1 MKRYLTVLQAIVPLG
16 LLVVALWVLQKN
28 LKTVSWRD
36 VVTYFRTLPLS
47 AVGLAIL
54 ITITAYLVLTLYDFA
69 GTRYAGSSIAWRKV
83 APASYIA
90 YAFSNSIGHPLVTG
104 TPIRVRFYSAEG
116 IDGIGIAK
124 IVSYCLGG
132 FWLGFAA
139 LGGLTLCLAPA
150 SMLEVLPIATE
161 FSRVAGVALIAVTLG
176 YLVATLRVRKAF
188 TFRDWKIQLPD
199 LRAASAQLAIG
210 IADWCLAA
218 SVLYLVFPASTDV
231 SLAFFGVCFLLANA
245 TGLLSG
251 VPGGIGIFETV
262 MVVAM
267 EGHIAAPSVLGALVI
282 FRTVYYVAPLVGAAL
297 LLAWHEYRRQE
308 QKIAQGLDTLDRIA
322 PALVPA
328 AFSIVTFAAG
338 TILLIGGATPT
349 PHREL
354 DWLASTVGVP
364 VVQFAHFVTSLVGAA
379 LLLLTR
385 SLQHRI
391 TAAWRAAL
399 WLFGIGILTALLR
412 GLDWG
417 SAILLLLLLVATAA
431 VRREFYRNAPFSEA
445 RFTPGSAS
453 TVLMAFALVIFLTL
467 LAHRGAGIGLELLF
481 DFSSGGHA
489 ARSLR
494 ALFGVSL
501 LSLGAVWSLVR
512 ATRSP
517 VPLVPTESDLTDARR
532 IVARYPRSH
541 AHLALLGDK
550 RLLFD
555 AQRHGFVMFRVERR
569 SWVSFGDPV
578 ATPDVADEL
587 VWTFRDL
594 AARQG
599 GWAVFYEARE
609 ENAARY
615 IGLGLAFMKLGEEAR
630 VRLEE
635 FDPTWRDSHIAALD
649 AVRDAGLSFEVVPCE
664 NVEPI
669 VDEIGS
675 VASAWLAARGI
686 TAPEAV
692 LAICDKRY
700 LERGPIGV
708 FRQGEEI
715 VAFANVW
722 LSGENEEASID
733 LIRYLPSAPTGTMQA
748 LAVELAVWARDQHY
762 RWFSL
767 GLAPHRGIDPNRRSP
782 AWNRAASVL
791 YRHGEHFTDFQM
803 LRAFKESFSPVW
815 EGRYLASPGDLRLAN
830 VLRDV
835 TRLVAS
841 GMRAGLGVGKA
852 PHLSRSLPQEPLA

>member
-1 MKRYLTVLQAIVPLG
+1 MKRYLTVLQAIVPLA

-28 LKTVSWRD
+28 LQTVSWRE

-47 AVGLAIL
+47 AIGLAIL
-54 ITITAYLVLTLYDFA
+54 VTTAAYLVLTLYDFF
-69 GTRYAGSSIAWRKV
+69 GTRYAGSAIAWRKV

-139 LGGLTLCLAPA
+139 LGGITLCLAPA
-150 SMLEVLPIATE
+150 SMLEVLPFATE
-161 FSRVAGVALIAVTLG
+161 FSRVTGAALIVVTLG
-176 YLVATLRVRKAF
+176 YLVAALRVRKAF
-188 TFRDWKIQLPD
+188 TFRDWKLQLPS
-199 LRAASAQLAIG
+199 LRSASAQLAIG
-210 IADWCLAA
+210 VADWCLAA

-231 SLAFFGVCFLLANA
+231 SLAFFGVCFLVANA

-354 DWLASTVGVP
+354 AWLASTVGVP

-385 SLQHRI
+385 ALQHRI
-391 TAAWRAAL
+391 TSAWRAAL
-399 WLFGIGILTALLR
+399 WLFGIGIVTTLLR

-431 VRREFYRNAPFSEA
+431 VRREFYRHAPFSEA
-445 RFTPGSAS
+445 RFTPGSAT
-453 TVLMAFALVIFLTL
+453 TVLMAFTVVIFLTL
-467 LAHRGAGIGLELLF
+467 LAHRSSALGLDLLF
-481 DFSSGGHA
+481 DFSVTGHA

-494 ALFGVSL
+494 ALIGVSL
-501 LSLGAVWSLVR
+501 LSLGATWSLVR
-512 ATRSP
+512 ASSSP
-517 VPLVPTESDLTDARR
+517 VPLVPSESDLTDARR

-555 AQRHGFVMFRVERR
+555 SQRRGFLMFRVERR

-578 ATPDVADEL
+578 APSEVADEL

-599 GWAVFYEARE
+599 GWAVFYGARE

-615 IGLGLAFMKLGEEAR
+615 IGLGLAFMRIGEEAR
-630 VRLEE
+630 IRLEE

-649 AVRDAGLSFEVVPCE
+649 AVRDAGLVFDVILPE

-669 VDEIGS
+669 VDELRP
-675 VASAWLAARGI
+675 VAAAWLAARGI
-686 TAPEAV
+686 DAPDAALGV
-692 LAICDKRY
+692 CDRRY

-708 FRQGEEI
+708 FRQGEAI

-733 LIRYLPSAPTGTMQA
+733 LIRYLPSVPTGTMLA
-748 LAVELAVWARDQHY
+748 LVVELATWARDQHY
-762 RWFSL
+762 QWFSL
-767 GLAPHRGIDPNRRSP
+767 GLAPHRGIDPTRRSP

-791 YRHGEHFTDFQM
+791 YRHGEHFEDFQY
-803 LRAFKESFSPVW
+803 LREFKESFVPVW

-830 VLRDV
+830 ILRDV
-835 TRLVAS
+835 TRLVS
-841 GMRAGLGVGKA
+841 GSTRGALGTGTAVTRQSKA
-852 PHLSRSLPQEPLA
+852 

>member
-1 MKRYLTVLQAIVPLG
+1 MKRYLTVLQAIVPLA
-16 LLVVALWVLQKN
+16 LLVVALWVLHKN
-28 LKTVSWRD
+28 LKTVSWREIL
-36 VVTYFRTLPLS
+36 TYFRTLPLS
-47 AVGLAIL
+47 DVGIAVA
-54 ITITAYLVLTLYDFA
+54 ITIAAYLVLTLYDFA
-69 GTRYAGSSIAWRKV
+69 GTRYAGSTISWRKV
-83 APASYIA
+83 APASFIA

-116 IDGIGIAK
+116 IDGLGIAK
-124 IVSYCLGG
+124 IVSFCVGG

-139 LGGLTLCLAPA
+139 LGGVTLCIAPA
-150 SMLEVLPIATE
+150 PLLAVLPFPTE
-161 FSRVAGVALIAVTLG
+161 LARVVGVGLIVTTIG
-176 YLVATLRVRKAF
+176 YLVASARIRKAI
-188 TFRDWKIQLPD
+188 TIKDWKLHLPAPR
-199 LRAASAQLAIG
+199 LAFTQVAIG
-210 IADWCLAA
+210 VLDWCLAA
-218 SVLYLVFPASTDV
+218 SVLYFVFPASDI
-231 SLAFFGVCFLLANA
+231 SLAYFGVCFLVANA

-251 VPGGIGIFETV
+251 VPGGIGILETV

-267 EGHIAAPSVLGALVI
+267 EGHIPSSAVLGALVI
-282 FRTVYYVAPLVGAAL
+282 FRTVYYIVPLVAAVL

-308 QKIAQGLDTLDRIA
+308 EKIAQGLDTLDRIA
-322 PALVPA
+322 PALVPG

-338 TILLIGGATPT
+338 AILLIGGATPT
-349 PHREL
+349 PQREL
-354 DWLASTVGVP
+354 HWLASTVGIP
-364 VVQFAHFVTSLVGAA
+364 VVQLAHFLTSLVGTA

-391 TAAWRAAL
+391 NFAWRAAL
-399 WLFGIGILTALLR
+399 WLFGIGIVTTLLR

-417 SAILLLLLLVATAA
+417 SALLLLLLMIATAT
-431 VRREFYRNAPFSEA
+431 VRREFYRQAPLSEA

-453 TVLMAFALVIFLTL
+453 TVLMAFAVVIFLTL
-467 LAHRGAGIGLELLF
+467 LAHRSAGLGLDLLF

-489 ARSLR
+489 ARSVR
-494 ALFGVSL
+494 ALLGVGL
-501 LSLGAVWSLVR
+501 LALGAVWSLVR
-512 ATRSP
+512 APSSP
-517 VPLVPTESDLTDARR
+517 VPVAPSEADLTDARR
-532 IVARYPRSH
+532 IVARYPRAH
-541 AHLALLGDK
+541 AHQALLGDK

-555 AQRHGFVMFRVERR
+555 AQRRGFLMFSVERR

-578 ATPDVADEL
+578 APPDVADEL

-599 GWAVFYEARE
+599 GWAVFYGARE
-609 ENAARY
+609 ENSARY

-649 AVRDAGLSFEVVPCE
+649 AVAEAGLRFEVVAPE
-664 NVEPI
+664 NVGPI
-669 VDEIGS
+669 ADELRG
-675 VASAWLAARGI
+675 VAGAWLAARGV

-692 LAICDKRY
+692 LGVCDKRY

-708 FRQGEEI
+708 FRQGDAI

-733 LIRYLPSAPTGTMQA
+733 LIRYLPTVPTGTMMA
-748 LAVELAVWARDQHY
+748 LAVELATWARDQHY

-791 YRHGEHFTDFQM
+791 YRHGEHFEDFHY
-803 LRAFKESFSPVW
+803 LREFKESFSPVW

-830 VLRDV
+830 ILRDV
-835 TRLVAS
+835 TRLVAGS
-841 GMRAGLGVGKA
+841 MRGALGVGTA
-852 PHLSRSLPQEPLA
+852 VSRPAKN